1 VRLYRRV
8 GAVIALIRFNYRR
21 GFPVRAQY
29 APHNI
34 PVRTNI
40 VSQLIALDSTIP
52 KEPPLRKNCFQTT
65 EFVFENDMYD
75 YGCVNRALGS
85 FRLVLTYRQA
95 RSFGI
100 RRIYFVILTV
110 LAMSPTAFGQAK
122 FVRLADSASSANRSP
137 RTSSVLAGF
146 TDQNTE
152 CPDFVISL
160 ANTRSGRYSNSPSR

>member
-1 VRLYRRV
+1 MNAEELVRLYRRV

-21 GFPVRAQY
+21 GFRVRAQY

-65 EFVFENDMYD
+65 EFVFKNDMYD

-95 RSFGI
+95 RRFGI

-110 LAMSPTAFGQAK
+110 LAMSPTAFGQANSSDSQTLQALLTE
-122 FVRLADSASSANRSP
+122 VRELRQVLQVSLTRIQSAQI
-137 RTSSVLAGF
+137 L
-146 TDQNTE
+146 
-152 CPDFVISL
+152 
-160 ANTRSGRYSNSPSR
+160 